1 VNLKWY
7 CQRVVTIA
15 RSVDILSPL
24 FLVVQA
30 SQISYAE
37 DNWKNNK
44 KEKAQNKMLYTLKVV
59 ATMIV
64 SFAAGIVLHRIL
76 WRFFDWLL
84 DKLEDMDDKY

>member
-1 VNLKWY
+1 
-7 CQRVVTIA
+7 
-15 RSVDILSPL
+15 
-24 FLVVQA
+24 
-30 SQISYAE
+30 
-37 DNWKNNK
+37 
-44 KEKAQNKMLYTLKVV
+44 MLYTLKVV